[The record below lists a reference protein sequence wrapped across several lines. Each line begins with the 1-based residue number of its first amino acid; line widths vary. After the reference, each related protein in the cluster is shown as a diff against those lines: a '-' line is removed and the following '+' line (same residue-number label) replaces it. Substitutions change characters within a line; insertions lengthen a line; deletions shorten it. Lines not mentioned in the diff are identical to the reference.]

1 MGYRAAIFDLDGTL
15 IDSTWVWEVM
25 IKKFCDV
32 LNLKD
37 MSDYMNSTA
46 HMGPTEFIN
55 FVKKE
60 HNLTQEVGEIK
71 DILLR
76 SAKELYSTKVPLK
89 KGALRLLNLMTD
101 NSIKLSIATS
111 CFVELTEIVL
121 KRWDVY
127 DKFSF
132 FAYSEQL
139 GTNKKSADVYLKA
152 ANKMGVSFSECAVFE
167 DILFPLKAVKAQNM
181 GFFAVEDKK
190 RSEDIKK
197 ELKANA
203 DFYIKDFDEFIDN
216 GHFEEFFI
224 S

>member
-1 MGYRAAIFDLDGTL
+1 MGYKAAIFDLDGTL

-37 MSDYMNSTA
+37 ITSYMDSTA

-55 FVKKE
+55 FVKQKY
-60 HNLTQEVGEIK
+60 NLTQEVAEIK
-71 DILLR
+71 NLLLS

-89 KGALRLLNLMTD
+89 KGALRLLNLMED

-121 KRWDVY
+121 KKWNIY
-127 DKFSF
+127 NKFSF
-132 FAYSEQL
+132 FSYSEQL
-139 GTNKKSADVYLKA
+139 CTNKKSADVYLKA
-152 ANKMGVSFSECAVFE
+152 ANEMNINFSECAVFE
-167 DILFPLKAVKAQNM
+167 DILFPLKAVRAHNM
-181 GFFAVEDKK
+181 GFFAVEDSK
-190 RSEDIKK
+190 RSEDIRKN
-197 ELKANA
+197 LKANA
-203 DFYIKDFDEFIDN
+203 DFYIKDFDEFIDG
-216 GHFEEFFI
+216 GHFEKFFI